1 MSRPSKAAKLTPM
14 LQHYLEVKE
23 QYPGTILF
31 YRLGDF
37 YEMFFEDA
45 ELASRVLGLTLTS
58 RSSKNDPVRVPMCGV
73 PHHAAASY
81 LAKLVN
87 AGYRVA
93 VCEQVEDPKTAK
105 GMVQREVVKVVTPG
119 LVTEDQVLDDKSNR
133 YVAAAQRFRERWGL
147 AFLDLST
154 GEFLVTECASD
165 DEAADELHRMQPS
178 ELVYAE
184 GEDEQRI
191 GRLLGPSGQDLCRTP
206 RPDSEFDLELARA
219 TLCEHFQTASLAGF
233 GCDDLTAAVAAAG
246 GLLRYIIE
254 TQKRALGHI
263 ERLARLDR
271 GAYLLIDDASRR
283 NLEITQTIVG
293 GQRQGSL
300 LSCLDQTCT
309 PMGARF
315 LKRALLFPLREVT
328 AINLRLDTVAALTA
342 DAGLREDLRHLLA
355 GVYDLER
362 LNSRVVLGSANARDL
377 TALRVSL
384 GRLPPIKDLLVSTSG
399 LLADLA
405 NGLDPLADIHDLLAR
420 AIHEEAPVGLRDGGL
435 IRPGYS
441 AELDELLHLLRD
453 GKDLIAGLEA
463 KEREKSGI
471 ANLKIG
477 YNKVFGYYFEVSKA
491 QQAKVPDYFIR
502 KQTLVNAERYI
513 TPELKEF
520 EQKVLGAEEKRLA
533 LEYELFCEIRRTVA
547 AASSRILAAASVIA
561 QLDFF
566 ACLAEVAETHRY
578 VRPEVTEGDEI
589 MIEEGRHPVIERSL
603 PPGRFVP
610 NDIRL
615 DQERQ
620 EVLIITGPNMA
631 GKSTVLRQ
639 TALIVLMAQAGCFVP
654 AKKAVIGVVD
664 RIFTRVGAMD
674 DLRRAQSTFMV
685 EMHETANICNNAT
698 PRSLVILDEIGRGTS
713 TYDGLAIAWAVAEEL
728 ADRDGK
734 GVKTLFATHYHE
746 LTDLANCHPRITNY
760 NIAVREWNDQIIF
773 LHKLVPGATNR
784 SYGIQVAALAGVPPR
799 VVKRAQELLAN
810 IEAGEFDRYGA
821 PRIAGRRAEPE
832 AHHPRPSQLTLF
844 EAREHPVVERLRTIE
859 PDRLTPLEALTLL
872 YELKG
877 LAAR

>member
-1 MSRPSKAAKLTPM
+1 MSRSKPAAAKLTPM

-23 QYPGTILF
+23 QYPDTILF

-37 YEMFFEDA
+37 YEMFFDDA

-58 RSSKNDPVRVPMCGV
+58 RSSKNDPARVPMCGV

-133 YVAAAQRFRERWGL
+133 YVAAAHRLRDRWGL

-154 GEFLVTECASD
+154 GEFLVAECAGD
-165 DEAADELHRMQPS
+165 EEAADEIQRMQPA

-184 GEDEQRI
+184 NAQHI
-191 GRLLGPSGQDLCRTP
+191 GRLLADHGRDLCHTP
-206 RPDSEFDLELARA
+206 RPDGDFDPELARS

-233 GCDDLTAAVAAAG
+233 GCEDLTAAVTAAG

-263 ERLARLDR
+263 ERIARLDR
-271 GAYLLIDDASRR
+271 SACLLIDDASRR

-300 LSCLDQTCT
+300 LACLDQTCT

-328 AINLRLDTVAALTA
+328 AINQRLDTVAQLTA
-342 DAGLREDLRHLLA
+342 DSGLREELRGLLA
-355 GVYDLER
+355 GVYDIER

-377 TALRVSL
+377 TALRLSL
-384 GRLPPIKDLLVSTSG
+384 GRLPGIKELLAPAGG
-399 LLADLA
+399 LLAEVA
-405 NGLDPLADIHDLLAR
+405 SNLDPLADVHDLLER
-420 AIHEEAPVGLRDGGL
+420 AINEEAPVGLREGGL

-453 GKDLIAGLEA
+453 GRDLIAGLEA
-463 KEREKSGI
+463 TEREKSGI

-533 LEYELFCEIRRTVA
+533 LEYELFCDIRRTVA
-547 AASSRILAAASVIA
+547 AASSRILAAAAAIA

-566 ACLAEVAETHRY
+566 ACLAEVAEANRY
-578 VRPEVTEGDEI
+578 VRPEVNDGGEI
-589 MIEEGRHPVIERSL
+589 IIEEGRHPVIEQSL

-615 DQERQ
+615 DQESQ

-639 TALIVLMAQAGCFVP
+639 TALIVLMAQAGSFVP
-654 AKKAVIGVVD
+654 AKTASIGVVD

-698 PRSLVILDEIGRGTS
+698 PQSLVILDEIGRGTS

-728 ADRDGK
+728 AGRDGK

-746 LTDLANCHPRITNY
+746 LTDLANCHPRIANY

-784 SYGIQVAALAGVPPR
+784 SYGIQVAALAGVPMR

-810 IEAGEFDRYGA
+810 IEAGEFDRYGT
-821 PRIAGRRAEPE
+821 PRIAGRRATGTTS
-832 AHHPRPSQLTLF
+832 PRPSQLTLF
-844 EAREHPVVERLRTIE
+844 DPPEHPVVERLRKTE

-877 LAAR
+877 LAAQ